1 MDQIQHMT
9 TKALLMRDYRQSG
22 KSLGEFALEWMKVY
36 DDICFELV
44 LIDATSK
51 GKRLTGT
58 AMLESCEAIEKLIE
72 KYEIS
77 GTFTIN
83 LVDSQKEFFLLLKEI
98 KEELEYNPNAGFSSA
113 LKEYEFVP
121 DPHTQKG
128 LL

>member
-1 MDQIQHMT
+1 MT
-9 TKALLMRDYRQSG
+9 TKALLMRDYRKSG
-22 KSLGEFALEWMKVY
+22 KDLGTFAMEWMKVY
-36 DDICFELV
+36 DEICFELV
-44 LIDATSK
+44 LIDAYSK

-58 AMLESCEAIEKLIE
+58 ATLESCDAIEALID
-72 KYEIS
+72 KFEIS

-83 LVDSQKEFFLLLKEI
+83 LVDTQKEFFLLLKEI

-121 DPHTQKG
+121 DHHAPKG